1 MASRRARSSP
11 FIRSR
16 LGSKWP
22 RRANSYTVAAGRFEG
37 EMVVEEAI
45 SSSGLS
51 SGLGRMMKPTRSPG
65 EIVFENEEV

>member
-1 MASRRARSSP
+1 MSQPQRVLQAR
-11 FIRSR
+11 
-16 LGSKWP
+16 GC
-22 RRANSYTVAAGRFEG
+22 AAGQFEG

-65 EIVFENEEV
+65 ETVFENDEV